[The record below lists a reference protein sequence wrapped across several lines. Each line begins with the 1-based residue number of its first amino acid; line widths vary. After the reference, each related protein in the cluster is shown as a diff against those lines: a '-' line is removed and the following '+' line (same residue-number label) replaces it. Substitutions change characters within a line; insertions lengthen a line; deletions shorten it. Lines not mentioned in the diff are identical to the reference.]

1 MKRTHVLRLQS
12 LILALIL
19 FFSIT
24 PTALATTTL
33 ADTDFSIEQQEIDTQ
48 HYYYN
53 QLNKL
58 EQKVYNTFTKSKADI
73 LANKSFS
80 FLLGPLA
87 SKEAYVYS
95 VSRARQAFILDD
107 PQALIWFQN
116 VQLSLTFE
124 NSNVFVWVKPKE
136 AVGQYSDLSPEEFP
150 DACKAFEEKASEL
163 VKTLNGTDTQ
173 KLLQIYN
180 WLTDNVKYDYTHN
193 LPNARSAYGALINGI
208 AVCSGFAYAYKYIAD
223 LAGLEVLYVTGSYQ
237 VNDDVVHHAWNMAK
251 VDGKWYFID
260 ATWGATGSRKFRHY
274 FFLVPANSK
283 LLSLDT
289 RYFTYPS

>member
-1 MKRTHVLRLQS
+1 MKRTHVLRLQL

-150 DACKAFEEKASEL
+150 DAYKAFEEKASEL

-180 WLTDNVKYDYTHN
+180 WLIDNVKYDYTHN

-223 LAGLEVLYVTGSYQ
+223 LAGLEVLYVTGTYQ
-237 VNDDVVHHAWNMAK
+237 LNDATGYHAWNMAK

-260 ATWGATGSRKFRHY
+260 ATWGATSSRIFRKHY
-274 FFLVPANSK
+274 FLASTDTK
-283 LLSLDT
+283 ILSPDT
-289 RYFTYPS
+289 LYFTYPS